1 MRTHLSPSTEAVNP
15 SGGSG
20 RSNILSSPLAVSE
33 PESFVMI
40 NVYFPRCF
48 LVTLFMVSFVLVSVV
63 VMMRFLSE
71 EVVKA
76 FSSSASLKKIG
87 KIFQSI
93 SRNF

>member
-1 MRTHLSPSTEAVNP
+1 
-15 SGGSG
+15 
-20 RSNILSSPLAVSE
+20 
-33 PESFVMI
+33 MI

-76 FSSSASLKKIG
+76 FSSSASLIHLTSGVGMPWNGTSNLTLAGFCGSYDEGFCLK
-87 KIFQSI
+87 
-93 SRNF
+93 RWLRR